1 MLGRLPLYILFH
13 FLSVAQLRID
23 LDLTE
28 LENMTISGY
37 SPSIYNPLGYL
48 QRLTFKHRCQM
59 AFN

>member
-1 MLGRLPLYILFH
+1 MLGRLPLYILLH

-37 SPSIYNPLGYL
+37 SPSIYNPLGIS
-48 QRLTFKHRCQM
+48 
-59 AFN
+59 NV

>member
-37 SPSIYNPLGYL
+37 SPSIYNPLGIS
-48 QRLTFKHRCQM
+48 
-59 AFN
+59 NV